1 MGKLATK
8 KSRLAAGLLNSL
20 QPIRNQWRSG
30 PLAIATPGVRVLALS
45 AGILALLS
53 RLLTAAL
60 LLAWFLAGLLILLA
74 RILVLVGHRVL
85 PC

>member
-1 MGKLATK
+1 MGKFATK
-8 KSRLAAGLLNSL
+8 RSRLATGLLSSL

-30 PLAIATPGVRVLALS
+30 PLTIAIPGVRVLALS

-53 RLLTAAL
+53 GLLTTAL
-60 LLAWFLAGLLILLA
+60 LLARFLAGLLILLA
-74 RILVLVGHRVL
+74 RILVQVGPQVL